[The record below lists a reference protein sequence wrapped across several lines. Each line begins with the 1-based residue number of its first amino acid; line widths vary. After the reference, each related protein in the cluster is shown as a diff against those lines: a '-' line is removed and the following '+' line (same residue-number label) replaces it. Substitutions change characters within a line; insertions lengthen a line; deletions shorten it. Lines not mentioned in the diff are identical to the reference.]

1 MEPKWFTETAVSNLT
16 LKNIPAGLHA
26 RLKASAEAN
35 RRSLNREILALLEA
49 QLEAPS
55 VDVAAE
61 LRALG
66 DFVASLPPVD
76 HARVTRYRNA
86 GRA

>member
-1 MEPKWFTETAVSNLT
+1 MLNLT
-16 LKNIPAGLHA
+16 LKNVPPELH
-26 RLKASAEAN
+26 RVLKARAESN

-49 QLEAPS
+49 QVQAPV

-61 LRALG
+61 QRALEA
-66 DFVASLPPVD
+66 FVATLPHVD
-76 HARVTRYRNA
+76 HRRVSRYRNT

>member
-1 MEPKWFTETAVSNLT
+1 VLNLT
-16 LKNIPAGLHA
+16 LKNIPVELHA

-35 RRSLNREILALLEA
+35 RRSLNREILARLEA
-49 QLEAPS
+49 QLEVPV

-61 LRALG
+61 LRALE
-66 DFVASLPPVD
+66 DFVESLPPVD
-76 HARVTRYRNA
+76 HARVAGYRNA

>member
-1 MEPKWFTETAVSNLT
+1 MLNLT
-16 LKNIPAGLHA
+16 LKNVPPELH
-26 RLKASAEAN
+26 RVLKARAESN

-49 QLEAPS
+49 QVQAPV

-61 LRALG
+61 QRALEA
-66 DFVASLPPVD
+66 FVATLPQVD
-76 HARVTRYRNA
+76 HRRVSRYRNT

>member
-1 MEPKWFTETAVSNLT
+1 MLNVT
-16 LKNIPAGLHA
+16 LKNIPAALHQ
-26 RLKASAEAN
+26 RLKARAESN

-49 QLEAPS
+49 QMEAPV

-61 LRALG
+61 QKALEA
-66 DFVASLPPVD
+66 FVASLPRVD
-76 HARVTRYRNA
+76 HARVGRYRNA